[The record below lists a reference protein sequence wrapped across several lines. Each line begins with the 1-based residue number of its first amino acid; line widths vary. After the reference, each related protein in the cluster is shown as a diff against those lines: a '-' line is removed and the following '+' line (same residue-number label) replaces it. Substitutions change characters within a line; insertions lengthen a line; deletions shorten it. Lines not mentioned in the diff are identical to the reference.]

1 MRSGVGRTQ
10 QAHTTALRRQ
20 LTRSIGWRL
29 IGWEYSFRYQTS
41 VPADAT
47 ALPLEPFALLAAM
60 LECASVER
68 RAALIFDVLDARAEA
83 ELRVER
89 LSAMLC
95 GTDEPL
101 LHLSLFQA
109 LACLMQK
116 RQRALSIGKVEFT
129 AGLCAYP
136 LLTEA
141 FWSLIP
147 FLPARCYGRAQN
159 QLRVSATG
167 ATGSMTPRLG
177 SMTPRLGSM
186 TPRLSAT
193 LGSMT
198 PRLGSATPRLGSMT
212 PHHREVELGGITPR
226 GDHTPNPV
234 QTCTLLCGRLIAHS
248 VAATLWPHLFQCC

>member
-1 MRSGVGRTQ
+1 M
-10 QAHTTALRRQ
+10 
-20 LTRSIGWRL
+20 
-29 IGWEYSFRYQTS
+29 
-41 VPADAT
+41 PADAT

-177 SMTPRLGSM
+177 S
-186 TPRLSAT
+186 
-193 LGSMT
+193 
-198 PRLGSATPRLGSMT
+198 ATPRLGSMT

>member
-1 MRSGVGRTQ
+1 M
-10 QAHTTALRRQ
+10 
-20 LTRSIGWRL
+20 
-29 IGWEYSFRYQTS
+29 
-41 VPADAT
+41 PADAT

-198 PRLGSATPRLGSMT
+198 PRLGSMT